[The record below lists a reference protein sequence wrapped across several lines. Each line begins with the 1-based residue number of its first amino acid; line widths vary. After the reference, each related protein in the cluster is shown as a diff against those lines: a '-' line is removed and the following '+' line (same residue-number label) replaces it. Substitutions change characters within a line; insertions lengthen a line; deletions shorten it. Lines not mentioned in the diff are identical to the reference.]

1 MLKKTFMNIVYLMVT
16 LLSGIVSAFLI
27 LGALLD
33 NLFHIGKN
41 DDEDEDLYFDSY
53 VD

>member
-1 MLKKTFMNIVYLMVT
+1 MLKKIFMNIVYLLSA
-16 LLSGIVSAFLI
+16 LLGGMVSAFLI